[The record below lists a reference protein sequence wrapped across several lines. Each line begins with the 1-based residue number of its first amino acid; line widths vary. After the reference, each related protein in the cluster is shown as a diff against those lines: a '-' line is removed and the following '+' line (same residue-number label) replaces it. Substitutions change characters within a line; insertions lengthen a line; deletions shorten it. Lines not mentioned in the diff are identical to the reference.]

1 MAKYRNLGIAICT
14 FFALTLSFLL
24 SAQHEKDVAAAW
36 NRVKTAEKANKF
48 ERAAKAYKAVELYSN
63 HPEEKAK
70 ALLGAARNYRKA
82 GFFGEELDCLLRL
95 TREHITRIDFGKVI
109 SRMYQI
115 GDEFFDG
122 HHDLVVKWLPF
133 IYDEDRMVDAY
144 ENAIRLAPCAAEAPR
159 ARLRLAIYHQENG
172 KPLQAIDEYREI
184 MRLHPDTK
192 IARSAYMQLAHLYYL
207 LVKNG
212 DGDGRWSRLAIEQL
226 DKFIAAYPGD
236 PEIPWAKQ
244 TRDEIDAV
252 NAKRLHG
259 LAEYYHRTGQ
269 DAVAQRYLARVIR
282 DYGSTENAV
291 KSEKLLAKLDKTYT
305 PPPAEAP
312 RKENFRIKIE
322 RNTIPTERAHI
333 MIAPENS
340 NGRFL
345 LPVRDLELNRVR
357 DSRDDIP
364 ERPFTDDDI

>member
-1 MAKYRNLGIAICT
+1 MVKYRDLSIVICM
-14 FFALTLSFLL
+14 FLL
-24 SAQHEKDVAAAW
+24 LGTCCQLAAQHEAELANAW
-36 NRVKTAEKANKF
+36 TRVKNAEEGKKF

-63 HPEEKAK
+63 SPEEKAK
-70 ALLGAARNYRKA
+70 ALLGAARNFRKA
-82 GFFGEELDCLLRL
+82 GFFGDELDCLLRL
-95 TREHITRIDFGKVI
+95 TREHITRIDFAQVI
-109 SRMYQI
+109 GRMYQI

-144 ENAIRLAPCAAEAPR
+144 ENAIALAPCADDAPR

-172 KPLQAIDEYREI
+172 KPLKAIGEYREI

-192 IARSAYMQLAHLYYL
+192 AARSAYMQLAHLYFL

-226 DKFIAAYPGD
+226 DKFIAKYPGD

-244 TRDEIDAV
+244 TRDEIDAIT
-252 NAKRLHG
+252 AKRLHG

-269 DAVAQRYLARVIR
+269 DNVAQRYLTRVIR
-282 DYGSTENAV
+282 DYGTTENALA
-291 KSEKLLAKLDKTYT
+291 SEKLLAKIDEKYTT
-305 PPPAEAP
+305 PPGNAP
-312 RKENFRIKIE
+312 RKQNFRIKIE
-322 RNTIPTERAHI
+322 RNTIPVERAKI

-364 ERPFTDDDI
+364 ERPFTDEDI

>member
-1 MAKYRNLGIAICT
+1 MAKYRVIGIVICIL
-14 FFALTLSFLL
+14 FLWSMSFQL
-24 SAQHEKDVAAAW
+24 AARHKEDVANAW
-36 NRVKTAEKANKF
+36 ERVKNAEEGKKF
-48 ERAAKAYKAVELYSN
+48 ERAAKAYQAVELYSKS
-63 HPEEKAK
+63 PAEKAK

-82 GFFGEELDCLLRL
+82 GFFGKELDCLLRL
-95 TREHITRIDFGKVI
+95 SREHITRINFAQVVD
-109 SRMYQI
+109 RMYQI

-144 ENAIRLAPCAAEAPR
+144 ENAIRLAPCSVDAPR

-172 KPLQAIDEYREI
+172 KPRQAIGEYREI

-207 LVKNG
+207 FVKNG

-226 DKFIAAYPGD
+226 DKFIAKYPGD

-244 TRDEIDAV
+244 TRDEIDAIT
-252 NAKRLHG
+252 AKRLHG

-269 DAVAQRYLARVIR
+269 DNVAQRYLSRVIR
-282 DYGSTENAV
+282 DYGTTENAV
-291 KSEKLLAKLDKTYT
+291 KSESLLAKIDKKYT
-305 PPPAEAP
+305 PPPKDAP
-312 RKENFRIKIE
+312 RKKNFRIKIE
-322 RNTIPTERAHI
+322 RNTIPTERSNI

-340 NGRFL
+340 DGRFL

-357 DSRDDIP
+357 DTRDDIP
-364 ERPFTDDDI
+364 ERPFTDEDI

>member
-1 MAKYRNLGIAICT
+1 MAKIRELGIVICM
-14 FFALTLSFLL
+14 FFALGVCCQLA
-24 SAQHEKDVAAAW
+24 AQHESDVAKAW
-36 NRVKTAEKANKF
+36 QRVKSAEEDEKF
-48 ERAAKAYKAVELYSN
+48 ERAAKAYKAVELYSKS
-63 HPEEKAK
+63 PVEKAK

-95 TREHITRIDFGKVI
+95 TREHVTRIDFAKVV

-115 GDEFFDG
+115 GDEFYDG

-133 IYDEDRMVDAY
+133 IYDDDRMVDAY
-144 ENAIRLAPCAAEAPR
+144 ENAIRLAPCAAEAPQ
-159 ARLRLAIYHQENG
+159 ARLRLAIYHQEEG
-172 KPLQAIDEYREI
+172 KYLLAINEYREI
-184 MRLHPDTK
+184 MRLHPETK
-192 IARSAYMQLAHLYYL
+192 IARSAYIQLAHLYYL

-226 DKFIAAYPGD
+226 DKFIKNYPGD

-244 TRDEIDAV
+244 TRDEIDAIT
-252 NAKRLHG
+252 AKRLHG
-259 LAEYYHRTGQ
+259 LAVYYHRMGQ
-269 DAVAQRYLARVIR
+269 DDVAQRYLARVVR
-282 DYGSTENAV
+282 DYGTTENAV
-291 KSEKLLAKLDKTYT
+291 RSEKLLAKLDKSYT
-305 PPPAEAP
+305 PPPANAP
-312 RKENFRIKIE
+312 RKENYRIKIK
-322 RNTIPTERAHI
+322 RNTIPLERSNI

-364 ERPFTDDDI
+364 ERPISDDDI